1 MSFTLRVDLGTA
13 CDSHV
18 PHSHFIYQ
26 EISEEIV
33 LLRWYNIPWVHVLND
48 PVCSLDACG
57 AGANSPG
64 HWGVGVVLL
73 IISVRNGDYHL
84 KPFQQGR
91 RLFDCGSKKYL
102 QYYLSVAPWWLMCV
116 WKSCCCIMRIPKV
129 TMNARTNRAKVTARN
144 FSRLALPENE
154 AEAREKERLLRL
166 LSRSAPTRGGEESLP
181 CGSEVFIIPK

>member
-1 MSFTLRVDLGTA
+1 MSFTLRVDLGTG

-33 LLRWYNIPWVHVLND
+33 LPGWCNIPRVHVLND

-73 IISVRNGDYHL
+73 IISVRNGYYHL

-91 RLFDCGSKKYL
+91 LFDCGWQKVFAIL
-102 QYYLSVAPWWLMCV
+102 PLCVPMVAHVCLEV
-116 WKSCCCIMRIPKV
+116 VLLYHEDSQGD
-129 TMNARTNRAKVTARN
+129 
-144 FSRLALPENE
+144 NE
-154 AEAREKERLLRL
+154 CQDK
-166 LSRSAPTRGGEESLP
+166 
-181 CGSEVFIIPK
+181 